1 MKYNANWGSIYYGDE
16 ALLKLGDAEFVC
28 LEARGGLY
36 VDFPQRRILKLFDIF
51 FIEKILIL
59 QINKKDFNAFTNK
72 IGQ

>member
-28 LEARGGLY
+28 LEARGGIIRGFSTAA
-36 VDFPQRRILKLFDIF
+36 DFEIVWFF
-51 FIEKILIL
+51 FIEKILIS